1 MRSWVVRTG
10 AVLTLIWTALFAALV
25 SPAVATAAG
34 DTVAATNDVISVV
47 AGSPQTAS
55 LGAPFPT
62 GLQVA
67 VLSSQGA
74 PVSGEPVTFSA
85 PASGASGTF
94 ATTNA
99 ATVTVYTNNS
109 GDATAPAFTANDL
122 PGTYTVVATSSAATG
137 SALFSLTNDDAG
149 IPATI
154 VASQG
159 SGQTAATGAGFSL
172 PLTATITDAQGLPVA
187 GASVTFSVTPGST
200 GASASFAGSGS
211 SVSEATNSNG
221 VATTPVL
228 TAGSV
233 AGSLSVIATVRGLN
247 TTVTFPLTVTA
258 GVPYALTLGAG
269 ASQSAAAGTSFAVPL
284 AVTVTDSHGNP
295 VPGVTVTFA
304 APTSGA
310 SGTFG
315 PGDGSQVQ
323 VTTDSKGIAVAP
335 TFVANGIAGG
345 YIVTALVAGITPPG
359 AFTMV
364 NDPSSSA
371 PASSPSTTASK
382 VAVVT
387 ERGGG
392 GYWVVTSSGAVTSFG
407 AAPYYGSL
415 AGVALSAPVVGM
427 AATPDG
433 GGYWLVASDG
443 GVFAFGDARFEG
455 STGGVRLAAP
465 VVGMA
470 ATPDGGGY
478 WLVASD
484 GGIFSFGDAFFY
496 GSAA

>member
-1 MRSWVVRTG
+1 MRSWVARTG
-10 AVLTLIWTALFAALV
+10 AFLTLASTAMFAALV

-34 DTVAATNDVISVV
+34 VTLAPTNDTISVV
-47 AGSPQTAS
+47 AGSFQTAS

-62 GLQVA
+62 GLQV
-67 VLSSQGA
+67 VVVTSQGT
-74 PVSGEPVTFSA
+74 PVSGQPVTFSA
-85 PASGASGTF
+85 PTSGPSGTF
-94 ATTNA
+94 ATTNT
-99 ATVTVYTNNS
+99 ATVTVSTNS
-109 GDATAPAFTANDL
+109 AGDATAPAFTANDL
-122 PGTYTVVATSSAATG
+122 PGTYTVMATFAAAG

-149 IPATI
+149 IPASI

-159 SGQTAATGAGFSL
+159 SGQSAATGAGFSL

-211 SVSEATNSNG
+211 SVSETTNSNG

-295 VPGVTVTFA
+295 VPGATVTFA

-345 YIVTALVAGITPPG
+345 YIVTALMAGITPPG

-382 VAVVT
+382 VAVVS

-392 GYWVVTSSGAVTSFG
+392 GYWVVTSSGAVSSFG

-470 ATPDGGGY
+470 ATSDGAGY
-478 WLVASD
+478 WLIASD